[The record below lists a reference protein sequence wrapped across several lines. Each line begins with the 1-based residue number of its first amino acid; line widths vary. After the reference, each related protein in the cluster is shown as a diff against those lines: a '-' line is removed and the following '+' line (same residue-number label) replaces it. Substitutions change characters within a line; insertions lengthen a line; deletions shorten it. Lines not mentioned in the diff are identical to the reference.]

1 MSQILAQPPLSPREP
16 WSVWVMGASQSQR
29 SAQGSTT
36 ALEPLNA
43 PPEQWPAAQ
52 EVVLMVPASMLSW
65 HCLTLPRLPAHRWK
79 QALAGLLE
87 DQLLADPDSIH
98 LALAPNAQAGS
109 PTCVAAC
116 DKAWLQESLQVLH
129 AAGRS
134 AHRIV
139 PEFEPGDPAWLL
151 VGQSESPQWVQIDPQ
166 GVQVLPL
173 AEPARESLLSWIR
186 ATGDHGATVWAEPA
200 LAQMAQQALD
210 RPAGLLPTAQRLRHA
225 LESAWNLAQFD
236 LASTG
241 TDRWRQR
248 SASAWRAWLQAPA
261 WRPLRWGL
269 LALVLVQFVGI
280 QAWSWRQSELSKNQ
294 QETLKSILRSTFP
307 QVTVVIDPL
316 AQMQREVKAL
326 GQASGIGL
334 PGDLGVML
342 SALADVGAMSPRR
355 LEYAGGQLQLSP
367 WPLEPSEAAQVQA
380 ALALRGYQ
388 LEGAGE
394 QWQMRVKSP

>member
-1 MSQILAQPPLSPREP
+1 ML
-16 WSVWVMGASQSQR
+16 WGVASNGR
-29 SAQGSTT
+29 LLT
-36 ALEPLNA
+36 A
-43 PPEQWPAAQ
+43 AA
-52 EVVLMVPASMLSW
+52 V
-65 HCLTLPRLPAHRWK
+65 
-79 QALAGLLE
+79 
-87 DQLLADPDSIH
+87 LADLQATWDKPAPHLRLDCALRRADDSRRFRDGQRRRRRPGANCQVRVDRGLGHMREQREEEPKPI
-98 LALAPNAQAGS
+98 
-109 PTCVAAC
+109 CV
-116 DKAWLQESLQVLH
+116 
-129 AAGRS
+129 R
-134 AHRIV
+134 
-139 PEFEPGDPAWLL
+139 
-151 VGQSESPQWVQIDPQ
+151 
-166 GVQVLPL
+166 
-173 AEPARESLLSWIR
+173 R
-186 ATGDHGATVWAEPA
+186 AV
-200 LAQMAQQALD
+200 
-210 RPAGLLPTAQRLRHA
+210 
-225 LESAWNLAQFD
+225 
-236 LASTG
+236 G

-280 QAWSWRQSELSKNQ
+280 QAWSWRQSALSKNQ